1 MDIMKKLIFASSILI
16 VGFSCNKSKSCYD
29 ADLAKANETTMC
41 TQDCPGFEGCDG
53 KTYCNPCIAAGEGI
67 GPK

>member
-1 MDIMKKLIFASSILI
+1 MKKVFFGIVIILA
-16 VGFSCNKSKSCYD
+16 GFSCNKSTSCYD
-29 ADLAKANETTMC
+29 ADLAKANENVFC

-53 KTYCNPCIAAGEGI
+53 KTYCNACIAAGHGI